1 MDKAAGTPTGATA
14 GSTIPYAFTV
24 TNSGNVTLSG
34 VAISDTQLDAA
45 ATCAA
50 TTLAPGASTTCT
62 GTHTITQTE
71 VDAGKV
77 DNTATASGTAPSA
90 SSPTVSAPSSTS
102 TPLPAVPAIT
112 VAKSAGAP
120 TGATAGSTISYTF
133 TVTNSGNVTL
143 SGVAISDTQLDAAA
157 TCAASTLAPGAS
169 TTCTGTHTI
178 TQTEVD
184 AGKVDN
190 TATASGTAPGA
201 SSPTVSA
208 PSSTSTPLTA
218 APAVTVD
225 KSAGTPTG
233 ATAGST
239 IPYTFTVTNSGNVT
253 LSGVAIS
260 DTQLDAAATCAAST
274 LAPGVSTTCTG
285 THTITQTEVDAGK
298 VDNTATA
305 SGTAPGASSPTVS
318 APASTS
324 TPIAS
329 APAITVTKTADR
341 STYSALSEV
350 ITYRYVITNTG
361 NVTISNLTL
370 ADDILGS
377 ITNCSP
383 TQLKPAETAQCS
395 ATHTVILQD
404 LEKGTITNVA
414 TASGTPSQGTL
425 QPATATA
432 TVTKK
437 NNPIAARDDNYDA
450 VDGQVGVPQLGNA
463 LNNDTQ
469 GSGPATLDTVEMQV
483 LTPATS
489 PTGDVV
495 PQLDVRTGIVSV
507 PAGTPAGEYR
517 IEYRICER
525 TNPTNC
531 ADAVITV
538 PVTAPQIK
546 AIDDVSP
553 QPLDGAIGGT
563 MPSVLGN
570 DELNGTR
577 PTLETV
583 TVTPGTS
590 PASGVTM
597 NTDGTITIAPGT
609 APGTYVYPYTI
620 CDRIN
625 PSNCDSA
632 TATVT
637 IIAQPPLATD
647 NAAETEPNTP
657 VTLPVM
663 SDDNG
668 SGYPLDPTS
677 IQLVNPPAGA
687 TLSVDGKTITV
698 PGEGTWVAND
708 DGTVTFTP
716 IPGFSGEATP
726 IQYTVANIYGTTSN
740 AATLRV
746 VIRGTAAMRI
756 TKSAV
761 PRDVKIGDLIRY
773 TVTIENIG
781 AIDIHD
787 AMLVDTPPAG
797 FNLVADSIR
806 VSDDNSA
813 GRIAGTSPIRV
824 DQIDVRLG
832 GRATITYLLRVGA
845 GVRAGIHRNRAE
857 MFDDGKSASN
867 VATADVRLVSDPL
880 FDTSLIVGTVWNDI
894 NANGFQDEGER
905 GIPGVRIASV
915 EGLLME
921 TDQFGR
927 YHLEGVDAGKFERGT
942 NFILKLDPA
951 TLPPGSKLTTDNP
964 LLRRITPGLPVRFD
978 FGVQL
983 PEGSVRKAGT
993 RIETKPNEVA
1003 VVSGTEILG
1012 TVLFDTDK
1020 AQIRPE
1026 FNALLDRIAAQ
1037 LAATGGTVEV
1047 TGHTDVR
1054 ASADYNQRLGM
1065 RRAQAVTEALRAR
1078 LPDNVKSQVQVDTV
1092 DSDAASGDKP

>member
-1 MDKAAGTPTGATA
+1 MDNTATASGTAPGASSATVSAPDSTSTPLAAAPAVTVDKAAGTPTGATA
-14 GSTIPYAFTV
+14 GSTI
-24 TNSGNVTLSG
+24 L
-34 VAISDTQLDAA
+34 
-45 ATCAA
+45 
-50 TTLAPGASTTCT
+50 
-62 GTHTITQTE
+62 
-71 VDAGKV
+71 
-77 DNTATASGTAPSA
+77 
-90 SSPTVSAPSSTS
+90 
-102 TPLPAVPAIT
+102 
-112 VAKSAGAP
+112 
-120 TGATAGSTISYTF
+120 YTF

-329 APAITVTKTADR
+329 APGITVTKTADR

-383 TQLKPAETAQCS
+383 TQLKPTEAAQCS

-450 VDGQVGVPQLGNA
+450 GDGQVGVPQLGNA

-687 TLSVDGKTITV
+687 TLSADGKTITV

-832 GRATITYLLRVGA
+832 GRATVTYLLRVGA

-1078 LPDNVKSQVQVDTV
+1078 LPGNVKSQVQVDTV
-1092 DSDAASGDKP
+1092 DSDAAPGDKP